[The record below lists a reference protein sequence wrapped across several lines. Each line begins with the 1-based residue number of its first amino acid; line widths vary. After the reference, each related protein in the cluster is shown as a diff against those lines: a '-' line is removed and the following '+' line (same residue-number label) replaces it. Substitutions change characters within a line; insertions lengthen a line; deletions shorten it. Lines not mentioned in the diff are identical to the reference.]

1 MSTLKVDAIRH
12 NSATSDA
19 ITTHSDG
26 TASAK
31 IADVGGSQLSNR
43 NLQINGA
50 MVIAQKGTTDTGS
63 EGLATVD
70 RFGLSTGGED
80 EDLTQAQ
87 VDVASGTTP
96 FSLGF
101 RKAYKITNGNQTSGA
116 GADDRA
122 IVHTTYESQDI
133 ANSGWNYTSSTGFI
147 TLSYWAK
154 SSVAQTFYLAL
165 TTHDGSSYRYA
176 TPITFTSADTWTKFT
191 HKIPG
196 NSNLQFDQ
204 DAGRGL
210 QMFWTLFR
218 GTNTTD
224 NSFTLN
230 QWAAYN
236 SSIRYPDITSTWWT
250 TNDSTF
256 ELTGVQFEVG
266 ETATAFEHRSRGDEL
281 ARCQRYCVV
290 YGHPTQEM
298 HLGTAHGYNSTNIN
312 LSIHLA
318 VAMRAKPTA
327 SVVLAT
333 SGDDANKWL
342 QAYMGA
348 TGVKSNASIS
358 VSDHSEGHTAM
369 RLYLQNAH
377 SGLSVGQALWCHT
390 LKNAK
395 LILAADSF

>member
-43 NLQINGA
+43 NLQVNGA
-50 MVIAQKGTTDTGS
+50 MVIAQKATTDTGS
-63 EGLATVD
+63 EGIATVD

-80 EDLTQAQ
+80 EDPTQAQ

-96 FSLGF
+96 YSLGF

-116 GADDRA
+116 GADDRV
-122 IVHTTYESQDI
+122 IVHTTYEAQDI
-133 ANSGWNYTSSTGFI
+133 ANSGWNYTSSSGFI

-204 DAGRGL
+204 DSGRGL
-210 QMFWTLFR
+210 QMYWTLFR

-224 NSFTLN
+224 NSFTIN

-266 ETATAFEHRSRGDEL
+266 DTPTSFEHRTYGDEL
-281 ARCQRYCVV
+281 RRCQRYYEETYVMSDAGNSYV
-290 YGHPTQEM
+290 RVPVLWKVEKRAA
-298 HLGTAHGYNSTNIN
+298 GTPVSY
-312 LSIHLA
+312 
-318 VAMRAKPTA
+318 AKRPDGVGTGA
-327 SVVLAT
+327 
-333 SGDDANKWL
+333 ANKSY
-342 QAYMGA
+342 QASGERDTTCYYSW
-348 TGVKSNASIS
+348 TGGTMVFVTGYASNTDCFSN
-358 VSDHSEGHTAM
+358 VRVD
-369 RLYLQNAH
+369 
-377 SGLSVGQALWCHT
+377 VG
-390 LKNAK
+390 
-395 LILAADSF
+395 DF

>member
-31 IADVGGSQLSNR
+31 IVDVGGSQLSNR
-43 NLQINGA
+43 NLQVNGA
-50 MVIAQKGTTDTGS
+50 MIIAQKATTDTGS
-63 EGLATVD
+63 EGIATVD
-70 RFGLSTGGED
+70 RFGLSTAGED

-87 VDVASGTTP
+87 ADVASGTTP
-96 FSLGF
+96 YSLGF

-204 DAGRGL
+204 DANRGL
-210 QMFWTLFR
+210 QMYWTLFR
-218 GTNTTD
+218 GTDDTD
-224 NSFTLN
+224 NSFTIN

-298 HLGTAHGYNSTNIN
+298 HLGCASAYNGTNIN
-312 LSIHLA
+312 LSIH
-318 VAMRAKPTA
+318 VPVPMRAKPTA

-342 QAYMGA
+342 QAYLGA

-358 VSDHSEGHTAM
+358 VSDCSEGHAQM

-377 SGLSVGQALWCHT
+377 SGLSVGQALWVHT

>member
-43 NLQINGA
+43 NLQVNGA
-50 MVIAQKGTTDTGS
+50 MVIAQKATTDTGS

-80 EDLTQAQ
+80 EDLTQEQ
-87 VDVASGTTP
+87 GDVASGTTP
-96 FSLGF
+96 YSLGF
-101 RKAYKITNGNQTSGA
+101 RKTYKITNGNQTSGA

-266 ETATAFEHRSRGDEL
+266 DTPTSFEHRTYGDEL
-281 ARCQRYCVV
+281 RRCQRYYEETYVMSDAGNSYV
-290 YGHPTQEM
+290 RVPVLWKVEKRAA
-298 HLGTAHGYNSTNIN
+298 GTPVSY
-312 LSIHLA
+312 
-318 VAMRAKPTA
+318 AKRPDGVGTGA
-327 SVVLAT
+327 
-333 SGDDANKWL
+333 ANKSY
-342 QAYMGA
+342 QASGERDTVCNYSW
-348 TGVKSNASIS
+348 TGGTMVFVTGYASNTDCFSN
-358 VSDHSEGHTAM
+358 VRVD
-369 RLYLQNAH
+369 
-377 SGLSVGQALWCHT
+377 VG
-390 LKNAK
+390 
-395 LILAADSF
+395 SF

>member
-43 NLQINGA
+43 NLQVNGA
-50 MVIAQKGTTDTGS
+50 MVIAQKATTDTGS
-63 EGLATVD
+63 EGIATVD

-80 EDLTQAQ
+80 EDPTQAQ

-96 FSLGF
+96 YSLGF

-116 GADDRA
+116 GADDRV

-210 QMFWTLFR
+210 QMYWTLFR

-224 NSFTLN
+224 NSFTIN

-266 ETATAFEHRSRGDEL
+266 EIATSFEHRSRGDEL

-290 YGHPTQEM
+290 YGSDEEM
-298 HLGTAHGYNSTNIN
+298 HLGCASAYNSTNIN
-312 LSIHLA
+312 LSIHVP

-333 SGDDANKWL
+333 SGDNANKWL

>member
-19 ITTHSDG
+19 ITTAADG
-26 TASAK
+26 TCTAK
-31 IADVGGSQLSNR
+31 LTSIGGSQLSSR
-43 NLQINGA
+43 NLQVNGA
-50 MVIAQKGTTDTGS
+50 MVIAQKATTDTGS
-63 EGLATVD
+63 EGIATVD

-133 ANSGWNYTSSTGFI
+133 ANSGWNYTSSSGFI

-176 TPITFTSADTWTKFT
+176 TPITFTSANTWTKFT

-204 DAGRGL
+204 DANRGL
-210 QMFWTLFR
+210 QMYWTLFR

-224 NSFTLN
+224 NSFTIN

-266 ETATAFEHRSRGDEL
+266 DTPSSFEHRTYGDEL
-281 ARCQRYCVV
+281 RRCQRYYEETYVMTDAGNSYV
-290 YGHPTQEM
+290 RVPVLWKVEKRAA
-298 HLGTAHGYNSTNIN
+298 GTPVSY
-312 LSIHLA
+312 
-318 VAMRAKPTA
+318 AKRPDGVGTGA
-327 SVVLAT
+327 
-333 SGDDANKWL
+333 ANKSY
-342 QAYMGA
+342 QASGERDTVCNYSW
-348 TGVKSNASIS
+348 TGGTMVFVSGYSSNTDCFSN
-358 VSDHSEGHTAM
+358 VRVD
-369 RLYLQNAH
+369 
-377 SGLSVGQALWCHT
+377 VG
-390 LKNAK
+390 
-395 LILAADSF
+395 SF

>member
-31 IADVGGSQLSNR
+31 IVDVGGSQLSNR
-43 NLQINGA
+43 NLQVNGA
-50 MVIAQKGTTDTGS
+50 MIIAQKATTDTGS
-63 EGLATVD
+63 EGIATVD
-70 RFGLSTGGED
+70 RFGLSTAGED

-87 VDVASGTTP
+87 ADVASGTTP
-96 FSLGF
+96 YSLGF

-133 ANSGWNYTSSTGFI
+133 ANSGWNYTSSTGFV

-165 TTHDGSSYRYA
+165 TTADGSSYRYA
-176 TPITFTSADTWTKFT
+176 TPITFTSANTWTKFT

-204 DAGRGL
+204 DANRGL
-210 QMFWTLFR
+210 QMYWTLFR

-224 NSFTLN
+224 NSFTIN

-266 ETATAFEHRSRGDEL
+266 DTPTSFEHRTYGDEL
-281 ARCQRYCVV
+281 RRCQRYYEETYVMTDAGNSYV
-290 YGHPTQEM
+290 RVPVLWKVEKRAA
-298 HLGTAHGYNSTNIN
+298 GTPVSY
-312 LSIHLA
+312 
-318 VAMRAKPTA
+318 AKRPDGVGTGA
-327 SVVLAT
+327 
-333 SGDDANKWL
+333 ANKAY
-342 QAYMGA
+342 QANGERDA
-348 TGVKSNASIS
+348 TCNYSWTGGTMLFVTGYSNNYDTFGNIR
-358 VSDHSEGHTAM
+358 VD
-369 RLYLQNAH
+369 
-377 SGLSVGQALWCHT
+377 VG
-390 LKNAK
+390 
-395 LILAADSF
+395 SF

>member
-43 NLQINGA
+43 NLQVNGA
-50 MVIAQKGTTDTGS
+50 MVIAQKATTDTGS

-70 RFGLSTGGED
+70 KFGLSTGGED
-80 EDLTQAQ
+80 EDLTQEQ
-87 VDVASGTTP
+87 GDVASGTTP
-96 FSLGF
+96 YSLGF
-101 RKAYKITNGNQTSGA
+101 RKTYKITNGNQTSGA
-116 GADDRA
+116 GTSDRA

-266 ETATAFEHRSRGDEL
+266 DTPTSFEHRTYGDEL
-281 ARCQRYCVV
+281 RRCQRYYEETYVMSDAGNSYV
-290 YGHPTQEM
+290 RVPVLWKVEKRAA
-298 HLGTAHGYNSTNIN
+298 GTPVSY
-312 LSIHLA
+312 
-318 VAMRAKPTA
+318 AKRPDGVGTGA
-327 SVVLAT
+327 
-333 SGDDANKWL
+333 ANKSY
-342 QAYMGA
+342 QASGERDTVCNYSW
-348 TGVKSNASIS
+348 TGGTMVFVTGYASNTDCFSN
-358 VSDHSEGHTAM
+358 VRVD
-369 RLYLQNAH
+369 
-377 SGLSVGQALWCHT
+377 VG
-390 LKNAK
+390 
-395 LILAADSF
+395 SF

>member
-43 NLQINGA
+43 NLQVNGA
-50 MVIAQKGTTDTGS
+50 MVIAQKATTDTGS

-266 ETATAFEHRSRGDEL
+266 DTPTSFEHRTYGDEL
-281 ARCQRYCVV
+281 RRCQRYYEETYVMSDAGNSYV
-290 YGHPTQEM
+290 RVPVLWKVEKRAA
-298 HLGTAHGYNSTNIN
+298 GTPVSY
-312 LSIHLA
+312 
-318 VAMRAKPTA
+318 AKRPDGVGTGA
-327 SVVLAT
+327 
-333 SGDDANKWL
+333 ANKSY
-342 QAYMGA
+342 QASGERDTVCNYSW
-348 TGVKSNASIS
+348 TGGTMVFVTGYASNTDCFSN
-358 VSDHSEGHTAM
+358 VRVD
-369 RLYLQNAH
+369 
-377 SGLSVGQALWCHT
+377 VG
-390 LKNAK
+390 
-395 LILAADSF
+395 SF

>member
-43 NLQINGA
+43 NLQVNGA
-50 MVIAQKGTTDTGS
+50 MIIAQKATTDTGS
-63 EGLATVD
+63 EGIATVD

-96 FSLGF
+96 YSLGF

-133 ANSGWNYTSSTGFI
+133 ANSGWNYTSSSGFI

-165 TTHDGSSYRYA
+165 TTADGSSYRYGS
-176 TPITFTSADTWTKFT
+176 PITFTSANTWTKFT

-204 DAGRGL
+204 DSGRGL
-210 QMFWTLFR
+210 QMYWTLFR

-224 NSFTLN
+224 NSFTIN

-266 ETATAFEHRSRGDEL
+266 DTPTSFEHRTYGDEL
-281 ARCQRYCVV
+281 RRCQRYYEETYVMTDAGNSYV
-290 YGHPTQEM
+290 RVPVLWKVEKRVAGTPVSYAKRPDGVGT
-298 HLGTAHGYNSTNIN
+298 GTANKSYQASGERDTVCNYSWTGGTMVFVSGYS
-312 LSIHLA
+312 
-318 VAMRAKPTA
+318 
-327 SVVLAT
+327 
-333 SGDDANKWL
+333 
-342 QAYMGA
+342 
-348 TGVKSNASIS
+348 SNTDCFSNVR
-358 VSDHSEGHTAM
+358 VSAE
-369 RLYLQNAH
+369 
-377 SGLSVGQALWCHT
+377 
-390 LKNAK
+390 
-395 LILAADSF
+395 F

>member
-43 NLQINGA
+43 NLQVNGA
-50 MVIAQKGTTDTGS
+50 MVIAQKATTDTGS
-63 EGLATVD
+63 EGIATVD

-133 ANSGWNYTSSTGFI
+133 ANSGWNYTSSSGFI

-176 TPITFTSADTWTKFT
+176 TPITFTSANTWTKFT

-204 DAGRGL
+204 DANRGL
-210 QMFWTLFR
+210 QMYWTLFR

-224 NSFTLN
+224 NSFTIN

-236 SSIRYPDITSTWWT
+236 GSIRYPDITSTWWT

-266 ETATAFEHRSRGDEL
+266 DTPTSFEHRTYGDEL
-281 ARCQRYCVV
+281 RRCQRYYEETYVMTDAGNSYV
-290 YGHPTQEM
+290 RVPVLYKVEKRAA
-298 HLGTAHGYNSTNIN
+298 GTPVSY
-312 LSIHLA
+312 
-318 VAMRAKPTA
+318 AKRPDGVGTGA
-327 SVVLAT
+327 
-333 SGDDANKWL
+333 ANKVY
-342 QAYMGA
+342 QANGERDAVCNYSW
-348 TGVKSNASIS
+348 TGGTMLFVTGYSQNYDTFGNIR
-358 VSDHSEGHTAM
+358 VSAE
-369 RLYLQNAH
+369 L
-377 SGLSVGQALWCHT
+377 
-390 LKNAK
+390 
-395 LILAADSF
+395 

>member
-43 NLQINGA
+43 NLQVNGA
-50 MVIAQKGTTDTGS
+50 MIIAQKATTDTGS
-63 EGLATVD
+63 EGIATVD

-80 EDLTQAQ
+80 EDPTQAQ

-96 FSLGF
+96 YSLGF

-133 ANSGWNYTSSTGFI
+133 ANSGWNYTSSTGFV

-165 TTHDGSSYRYA
+165 TTADGSSYRYA

-204 DAGRGL
+204 DANRGL
-210 QMFWTLFR
+210 QMYWTLFR

-224 NSFTLN
+224 NSFTIN

-266 ETATAFEHRSRGDEL
+266 DTPTSFEHRTYGDEL
-281 ARCQRYCVV
+281 RRCQRYYEETYVMTDAGNSYV
-290 YGHPTQEM
+290 RVPVLWKVEKRVAGTPVSYAKRPDGVGT
-298 HLGTAHGYNSTNIN
+298 GTANKSYQASGERDTVCNYSWTGGTMVFVTGY
-312 LSIHLA
+312 
-318 VAMRAKPTA
+318 A
-327 SVVLAT
+327 SNT
-333 SGDDANKWL
+333 DCF
-342 QAYMGA
+342 
-348 TGVKSNASIS
+348 SNVR
-358 VSDHSEGHTAM
+358 VSAE
-369 RLYLQNAH
+369 
-377 SGLSVGQALWCHT
+377 
-390 LKNAK
+390 
-395 LILAADSF
+395 F

>member
-43 NLQINGA
+43 NLQVNGA
-50 MVIAQKGTTDTGS
+50 MVIAQKATTDTGS

-70 RFGLSTGGED
+70 KFGLSTGGED
-80 EDLTQAQ
+80 EDLTQEQ
-87 VDVASGTTP
+87 GDVASGTTP
-96 FSLGF
+96 YSLGF
-101 RKAYKITNGNQTSGA
+101 RKTYKITNGNQTSGA
-116 GADDRA
+116 GTSDRA

-204 DAGRGL
+204 DANRGL
-210 QMFWTLFR
+210 QMYWTLFR

-224 NSFTLN
+224 NSFTIN

-236 SSIRYPDITSTWWT
+236 SSIRYPDITSTWWK

-266 ETATAFEHRSRGDEL
+266 SVATPFEHRQHGDEL
-281 ARCQRYCVV
+281 RRCQRYYYRITGNDNDTAGLGFAVSSNENYFWISLPV
-290 YGHPTQEM
+290 PMRDYPTYT
-298 HLGTAHGYNSTNIN
+298 GSATAARFFSANNGQDFN
-312 LSIHLA
+312 LSSLG
-318 VAMRAKPTA
+318 VSTPTTHA
-327 SVVLAT
+327 NPTKVLFYVTAAGT
-333 SGDDANKWL
+333 SGG
-342 QAYMGA
+342 YGGA
-348 TGVKSNASIS
+348 LSFQEDNGIIEFS
-358 VSDHSEGHTAM
+358 SE
-369 RLYLQNAH
+369 
-377 SGLSVGQALWCHT
+377 
-390 LKNAK
+390 
-395 LILAADSF
+395 I

>member
-31 IADVGGSQLSNR
+31 IADVGGSQLSSR
-43 NLQINGA
+43 NLQVNGA
-50 MVIAQKGTTDTGS
+50 MIIAQKATTDTGS
-63 EGLATVD
+63 EGIATVD

-133 ANSGWNYTSSTGFI
+133 ANSGWNYTSSSGFI

-176 TPITFTSADTWTKFT
+176 TPITFTSANTWTKFT

-204 DAGRGL
+204 DANRGL
-210 QMFWTLFR
+210 QMYWTLFR

-224 NSFTLN
+224 NSFTIN

-266 ETATAFEHRSRGDEL
+266 DTPTSFEHRTYGDEL
-281 ARCQRYCVV
+281 RRCQRYYEETYVMTDAGNSYV
-290 YGHPTQEM
+290 RVPVLWKVEKRAA
-298 HLGTAHGYNSTNIN
+298 GTPVSY
-312 LSIHLA
+312 
-318 VAMRAKPTA
+318 AKRPDGVGTGA
-327 SVVLAT
+327 
-333 SGDDANKWL
+333 ANKSY
-342 QAYMGA
+342 QASGERDTVCNYSW
-348 TGVKSNASIS
+348 TGGTMVFVSGYSSNTDCFSNIRVDA
-358 VSDHSEGHTAM
+358 E
-369 RLYLQNAH
+369 L
-377 SGLSVGQALWCHT
+377 
-390 LKNAK
+390 
-395 LILAADSF
+395 

>member
-63 EGLATVD
+63 EGHATVD

-210 QMFWTLFR
+210 QMYWTLFR
-218 GTNTTD
+218 GTDDTD
-224 NSFTLN
+224 NSFTIN

-266 ETATAFEHRSRGDEL
+266 DTPTSFEHRTYGDEL
-281 ARCQRYCVV
+281 RRCQRYYEETYVMSDAGNSYV
-290 YGHPTQEM
+290 RVPVLWKVEKRAA
-298 HLGTAHGYNSTNIN
+298 GTPVSY
-312 LSIHLA
+312 
-318 VAMRAKPTA
+318 AKRPDGVGTGA
-327 SVVLAT
+327 
-333 SGDDANKWL
+333 ANKSY
-342 QAYMGA
+342 QASGERDTVCNYSW
-348 TGVKSNASIS
+348 TGGTMVFVTGYASNTDCFSN
-358 VSDHSEGHTAM
+358 VRVD
-369 RLYLQNAH
+369 
-377 SGLSVGQALWCHT
+377 VG
-390 LKNAK
+390 
-395 LILAADSF
+395 SF

>member
-80 EDLTQAQ
+80 EDLTQEQ
-87 VDVASGTTP
+87 GDVASGTTP

-266 ETATAFEHRSRGDEL
+266 DTPTSFEHRTYGDEL
-281 ARCQRYCVV
+281 RRCQRYYEETYVMTDAGNSYV
-290 YGHPTQEM
+290 RVPVLWKVEKRAA
-298 HLGTAHGYNSTNIN
+298 GTPVSY
-312 LSIHLA
+312 
-318 VAMRAKPTA
+318 AKRPDGVGTGA
-327 SVVLAT
+327 
-333 SGDDANKWL
+333 ANKSY
-342 QAYMGA
+342 QASGERDTVCNYSW
-348 TGVKSNASIS
+348 TGGTMVFVSGYSSNTDCFSN
-358 VSDHSEGHTAM
+358 VRVD
-369 RLYLQNAH
+369 
-377 SGLSVGQALWCHT
+377 VG
-390 LKNAK
+390 
-395 LILAADSF
+395 SF

>member
-210 QMFWTLFR
+210 QMYWTLFR

-224 NSFTLN
+224 NSFTIN

-266 ETATAFEHRSRGDEL
+266 ETATSFEHRGMADEIMHCNRYYQKYSSL
-281 ARCQRYCVV
+281 TCGYGSANGYAR
-290 YGHPTQEM
+290 
-298 HLGTAHGYNSTNIN
+298 STHI
-312 LSIHLA
+312 LSPE
-318 VAMRAKPTA
+318 MRATPSRTVTIVPGEAGSLNSSQGDSKHLEVTWQ
-327 SVVLAT
+327 SL
-333 SGDDANKWL
+333 SGVQTGDFDA
-342 QAYMGA
+342 
-348 TGVKSNASIS
+348 
-358 VSDHSEGHTAM
+358 
-369 RLYLQNAH
+369 
-377 SGLSVGQALWCHT
+377 
-390 LKNAK
+390 
-395 LILAADSF
+395 ILEAEF

>member
-31 IADVGGSQLSNR
+31 IADVGGSQLSSR
-43 NLQINGA
+43 NLQVNGA
-50 MVIAQKGTTDTGS
+50 MIIAQKATTDTGS
-63 EGLATVD
+63 EGIATVD

-176 TPITFTSADTWTKFT
+176 TPITFTSANTWTKFT

-204 DAGRGL
+204 DANRGL
-210 QMFWTLFR
+210 QMYWTLFR

-224 NSFTLN
+224 NSFTIN

-266 ETATAFEHRSRGDEL
+266 DTPTSFEHRTYGDEL
-281 ARCQRYCVV
+281 RRCQRYYEETYVMTDAGNSYV
-290 YGHPTQEM
+290 RVPVLWKVEKRAA
-298 HLGTAHGYNSTNIN
+298 GTPVSY
-312 LSIHLA
+312 
-318 VAMRAKPTA
+318 AKRPDGVGTGA
-327 SVVLAT
+327 
-333 SGDDANKWL
+333 ANKSY
-342 QAYMGA
+342 QASGERDTVCNYSW
-348 TGVKSNASIS
+348 TGGTMVFVSGYSSNTDCFSN
-358 VSDHSEGHTAM
+358 VRVD
-369 RLYLQNAH
+369 
-377 SGLSVGQALWCHT
+377 VG
-390 LKNAK
+390 
-395 LILAADSF
+395 SF

>member
-1 MSTLKVDAIRH
+1 MSTLKVDGIRH
-12 NSATSDA
+12 NNATSDA

-31 IADVGGSQLSNR
+31 IVDVGGSQLSNR
-43 NLQINGA
+43 NLQVNGA
-50 MVIAQKGTTDTGS
+50 MIIAQKATTDTGS

-70 RFGLSTGGED
+70 KFGLSTGGED

-176 TPITFTSADTWTKFT
+176 SPITFTSADTWTKFT

-210 QMFWTLFR
+210 QMYWTLFR

-224 NSFTLN
+224 NSFTIN

-236 SSIRYPDITSTWWT
+236 GSIRYPDITSTWWT

-266 ETATAFEHRSRGDEL
+266 EIATSFEHRSRGDEL

-290 YGHPTQEM
+290 YGSDQEM
-298 HLGTAHGYNSTNIN
+298 HLGTANAYNSTNIN
-312 LSIHLA
+312 LSIH
-318 VAMRAKPTA
+318 VPVSMRAKPNA

-333 SGDDANKWL
+333 SGDNANKWL

-358 VSDHSEGHTAM
+358 VSDCSEGHAQM

-390 LKNAK
+390 LPDAK

>member
-43 NLQINGA
+43 NLQVNGA
-50 MVIAQKGTTDTGS
+50 MIIAQKATTDTGS
-63 EGLATVD
+63 EGIATVD

-176 TPITFTSADTWTKFT
+176 TPITFTSANTWTKFT

-204 DAGRGL
+204 DANRGL
-210 QMFWTLFR
+210 QMYWTLFR

-224 NSFTLN
+224 NSFTIN

-266 ETATAFEHRSRGDEL
+266 DTPTSFEHRTYGDEL
-281 ARCQRYCVV
+281 RRCQRYYEETYVMTDAGNSYV
-290 YGHPTQEM
+290 RVPVLWKVEKRAA
-298 HLGTAHGYNSTNIN
+298 GTPVSY
-312 LSIHLA
+312 
-318 VAMRAKPTA
+318 AKRPDGVGTGA
-327 SVVLAT
+327 
-333 SGDDANKWL
+333 ANKSY
-342 QAYMGA
+342 QASGERDTVCNYSW
-348 TGVKSNASIS
+348 TGGTMVFVSGYSSNTDCFSN
-358 VSDHSEGHTAM
+358 VRVD
-369 RLYLQNAH
+369 
-377 SGLSVGQALWCHT
+377 VG
-390 LKNAK
+390 
-395 LILAADSF
+395 SF

>member
-43 NLQINGA
+43 NLQVNGA
-50 MVIAQKGTTDTGS
+50 MVIAQKATTDTGS
-63 EGLATVD
+63 EGIATVD
-70 RFGLSTGGED
+70 RFGLSRGGED
-80 EDLTQAQ
+80 EDPTQAQ

-96 FSLGF
+96 YSLGF

-116 GADDRA
+116 GADDRV

-176 TPITFTSADTWTKFT
+176 TPITFTSANTWTKFT

-204 DAGRGL
+204 DANRGL
-210 QMFWTLFR
+210 QMYWTLFR

-224 NSFTLN
+224 NSFTIN

-266 ETATAFEHRSRGDEL
+266 DTPTSFEHRTYGDEL
-281 ARCQRYCVV
+281 RRCQRYYEETYVMSDAGNSYV
-290 YGHPTQEM
+290 RETVLWKVEKRAA
-298 HLGTAHGYNSTNIN
+298 GTPVSY
-312 LSIHLA
+312 
-318 VAMRAKPTA
+318 AKRPDGVGTGAANKAYQADGERTA
-327 SVVLAT
+327 SCNYSWTGGTMLFV
-333 SGDDANKWL
+333 SGYSAN
-342 QAYMGA
+342 
-348 TGVKSNASIS
+348 TDCFSNIR
-358 VSDHSEGHTAM
+358 V
-369 RLYLQNAH
+369 NAE
-377 SGLSVGQALWCHT
+377 L
-390 LKNAK
+390 
-395 LILAADSF
+395 

>member
-43 NLQINGA
+43 NLQVNGA
-50 MVIAQKGTTDTGS
+50 MVIAQKATTDTGS

-70 RFGLSTGGED
+70 KFGLSTGGED
-80 EDLTQAQ
+80 EDPTQAQ

-96 FSLGF
+96 YSLGF

-116 GADDRA
+116 GADDRV

-204 DAGRGL
+204 DSGRGL
-210 QMFWTLFR
+210 QMYWTLFR

-224 NSFTLN
+224 NSFTIN

-236 SSIRYPDITSTWWT
+236 SSIRYPDITSTWYT
-250 TNDSTF
+250 TNDATF

-266 ETATAFEHRSRGDEL
+266 DTPTSFEHRTYGDEL
-281 ARCQRYCVV
+281 RRCQSYYEETYVMSDA
-290 YGHPTQEM
+290 G
-298 HLGTAHGYNSTNIN
+298 NSY
-312 LSIHLA
+312 
-318 VAMRAKPTA
+318 VRVP
-327 SVVLAT
+327 VL
-333 SGDDANKWL
+333 W
-342 QAYMGA
+342 
-348 TGVKSNASIS
+348 
-358 VSDHSEGHTAM
+358 
-369 RLYLQNAH
+369 
-377 SGLSVGQALWCHT
+377 
-390 LKNAK
+390 
-395 LILAADSF
+395 

>member
-19 ITTHSDG
+19 ITTASDG
-26 TASAK
+26 SCTAR
-31 IADVGGSQLSNR
+31 ITGMTGGGGLSHR
-43 NLQINGA
+43 NVIINGS
-50 MVIAQKGTTDTGS
+50 MIVAQRGTSSTSTGK
-63 EGLATVD
+63 ATVD
-70 RFGLSTGGED
+70 RFGLSTAGVD
-80 EDLTQAQ
+80 EAMTQAQ

-96 FSLGF
+96 YSLGF
-101 RKAYKITNGNQTSGA
+101 RKAYKITNGNQTGGA
-116 GADDRA
+116 GTSDRCIISYA
-122 IVHTTYESQDI
+122 VESQDN
-133 ANSGWNYTSSTGFI
+133 ANMGWNYTSSSSYA
-147 TLSYWAK
+147 TLSFWAK
-154 SSVAQTFYLAL
+154 SSVAQTFYVAF
-165 TTHDGSSYRYA
+165 TTQDGTQQRYA
-176 TPITFTSADTWTKFT
+176 SPLTFTSTDTWTKFT
-191 HKIPG
+191 YKIPG
-196 NSNLQFDQ
+196 ASGVQFDNNA
-204 DAGRGL
+204 DRGL
-210 QMFWTLFR
+210 QIYWTLFR
-218 GTNTTD
+218 GTNDTD
-224 NSFTLN
+224 NSFTIN

-266 ETATAFEHRSRGDEL
+266 ETATSFEHRSRGDEL

-290 YGHPTQEM
+290 YGSDEEM
-298 HLGTAHGYNSTNIN
+298 HLGCASAYNSTNLN

-333 SGDDANKWL
+333 SGDNASKWL

-348 TGVKSNASIS
+348 TGNKSNASIS

-390 LKNAK
+390 LPDAK

>member
-43 NLQINGA
+43 NLQVNGA
-50 MVIAQKGTTDTGS
+50 MIIAQKATTDTGS
-63 EGLATVD
+63 EGIATVD

-116 GADDRA
+116 GTSDRA

-210 QMFWTLFR
+210 QMYWTLFR

-224 NSFTLN
+224 NSFTIN

-236 SSIRYPDITSTWWT
+236 SSIRYPDITSTCWT
-250 TNDSTF
+250 TYESTF

-281 ARCQRYCVV
+281 TRCQRYCVV
-290 YGHPTQEM
+290 YGSDEEM
-298 HLGTAHGYNSTNIN
+298 HLGCASAYNSTNIN
-312 LSIHLA
+312 LSIH
-318 VAMRAKPTA
+318 VPVSMRAKPTA

-333 SGDDANKWL
+333 SGDNANKWL

>member
-31 IADVGGSQLSNR
+31 IVDVGGSQLSNR
-43 NLQINGA
+43 NLQVNGA
-50 MVIAQKGTTDTGS
+50 MIIAQKATTDTGS
-63 EGLATVD
+63 EGIATVD
-70 RFGLSTGGED
+70 RFGLSTAGED

-87 VDVASGTTP
+87 ADVASGTTP
-96 FSLGF
+96 YSLGF

-133 ANSGWNYTSSTGFI
+133 ANSGWNYTSSSGFI

-176 TPITFTSADTWTKFT
+176 TPITFTSANTWTKFT

-204 DAGRGL
+204 DSGRGL
-210 QMFWTLFR
+210 QMYWTLFR

-224 NSFTLN
+224 NSFTIN

-266 ETATAFEHRSRGDEL
+266 DTPTSFEHRTYGDEL
-281 ARCQRYCVV
+281 RRCQRYYEETYVMTDAGNSYV
-290 YGHPTQEM
+290 RVPVLWKVEKRVAGTPVSYAKRPDGVGT
-298 HLGTAHGYNSTNIN
+298 GTANKSYQASGERDTVCNYSWTGGTMVFVSGYS
-312 LSIHLA
+312 
-318 VAMRAKPTA
+318 
-327 SVVLAT
+327 
-333 SGDDANKWL
+333 
-342 QAYMGA
+342 
-348 TGVKSNASIS
+348 SNTDCFSNVR
-358 VSDHSEGHTAM
+358 VSAE
-369 RLYLQNAH
+369 
-377 SGLSVGQALWCHT
+377 
-390 LKNAK
+390 
-395 LILAADSF
+395 F

>member
-43 NLQINGA
+43 NLQVNGA
-50 MVIAQKGTTDTGS
+50 MVIAQKATTDTGS
-63 EGLATVD
+63 EGIATVD

-80 EDLTQAQ
+80 EDPTQAQ

-96 FSLGF
+96 YSLGF

-204 DAGRGL
+204 DSGRGL
-210 QMFWTLFR
+210 QMYWTLFR

-224 NSFTLN
+224 NSFTIN

-236 SSIRYPDITSTWWT
+236 SSIRYPDITSTWYT
-250 TNDSTF
+250 TNDATF

-266 ETATAFEHRSRGDEL
+266 DTPTSFEHRTYADDLR
-281 ARCQRYCVV
+281 RCQRY
-290 YGHPTQEM
+290 YEEQYFM
-298 HLGTAHGYNSTNIN
+298 
-312 LSIHLA
+312 
-318 VAMRAKPTA
+318 
-327 SVVLAT
+327 
-333 SGDDANKWL
+333 DDAGGTYIRGPVYWKVEKRAAGSPIVHAKRPDGTGSNTANKL
-342 QAYMGA
+342 YQASGERDGQCFYSW
-348 TGVKSNASIS
+348 TGGTMVFNTGTFNSNQDTIGRVS
-358 VSDHSEGHTAM
+358 VD
-369 RLYLQNAH
+369 
-377 SGLSVGQALWCHT
+377 VG
-390 LKNAK
+390 
-395 LILAADSF
+395 DF